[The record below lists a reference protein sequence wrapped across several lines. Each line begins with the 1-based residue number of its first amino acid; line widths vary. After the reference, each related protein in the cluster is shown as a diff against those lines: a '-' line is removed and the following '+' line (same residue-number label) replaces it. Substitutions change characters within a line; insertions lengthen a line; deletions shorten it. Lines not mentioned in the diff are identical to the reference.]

1 MMVPPRGPG
10 NSENL
15 VPLAARKILL
25 VLEDNPSVMMFL
37 RLMLERYSLI
47 EASTAEEALR
57 FFTDHG
63 RRIDLLIADVTL
75 PTSSGIQVA
84 LLLRS
89 KIPALPVILTSGYP
103 VHDWSDGDLADL
115 GRLGANSVVIL
126 SKPFY
131 GNALKDAVRDSM
143 ELPLFVE
150 GQ

>member
-37 RLMLERYSLI
+37 RFMLERYSLI
-47 EASTAEEALR
+47 ETNTAEEAFR
-57 FFTDHG
+57 FFDHG
-63 RRIDLLIADVTL
+63 RRIDFLIADVTL

-89 KIPALPVILTSGYP
+89 SDVSILY
-103 VHDWSDGDLADL
+103 W
-115 GRLGANSVVIL
+115 RIRR
-126 SKPFY
+126 F
-131 GNALKDAVRDSM
+131 
-143 ELPLFVE
+143 
-150 GQ
+150 